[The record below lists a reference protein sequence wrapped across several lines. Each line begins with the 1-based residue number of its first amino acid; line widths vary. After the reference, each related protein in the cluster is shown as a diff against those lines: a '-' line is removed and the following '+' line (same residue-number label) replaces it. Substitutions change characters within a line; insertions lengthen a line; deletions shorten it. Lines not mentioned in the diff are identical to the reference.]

1 MSGRSSGF
9 MARLG
14 GGSDSLGA
22 VHGQDRYWSPARS
35 APVGSSPADVE
46 EVVTKAPYYRRQR
59 NYAPVPCRRMSG
71 KLPTCLTKMS
81 YTTPVRHRA

>member
-22 VHGQDRYWSPARS
+22 VHGQDRYWVTSKIPARRL
-35 APVGSSPADVE
+35 
-46 EVVTKAPYYRRQR
+46 VT
-59 NYAPVPCRRMSG
+59 S
-71 KLPTCLTKMS
+71 
-81 YTTPVRHRA
+81 